1 MPRFVGL
8 DHVDAYFVANLQGDT
23 CRLTTGRRGGR
34 RFSCHRD
41 LSEALGADL
50 TAGRTALSYFI
61 KEESAAASGSASLAD
76 ALAAG
81 LSPER
86 ASLVRAVLAEQSLHS
101 IAEEHGISVQA
112 VSQQLA
118 RLRRHFPQLD
128 QWWLARHAN
137 RQGGRSFDES
147 ASAFPIEERLS

>member
-34 RFSCHRD
+34 RFSCRRD
-41 LSEALGADL
+41 LSEDLGADL

-61 KEESAAASGSASLAD
+61 KEESAAASERASLAD
-76 ALAAG
+76 VLATG

-118 RLRRHFPQLD
+118 RLRRHLPQLD

-137 RQGGRSFDES
+137 RQGGRSPDSERVS
-147 ASAFPIEERLS
+147 ASFEERLS